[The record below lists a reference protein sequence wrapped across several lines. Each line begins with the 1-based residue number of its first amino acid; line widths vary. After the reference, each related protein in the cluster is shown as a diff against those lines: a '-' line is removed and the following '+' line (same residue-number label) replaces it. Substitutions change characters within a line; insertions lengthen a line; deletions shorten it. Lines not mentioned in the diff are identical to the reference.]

1 MAKMQTFINTLLL
14 NITRSSMRRSQLET
28 YIDILK
34 LLAHTGPL
42 KLTHIMYKAN
52 VNGSVLKEDLD
63 FLIKQGLVEQRNIG
77 KARVI
82 FEVTQRGIAVLKY
95 FHQLKQVL
103 PIVEE
108 ARKHV
113 IPF

>member
-1 MAKMQTFINTLLL
+1 
-14 NITRSSMRRSQLET
+14 
-28 YIDILK
+28 
-34 LLAHTGPL
+34 
-42 KLTHIMYKAN
+42 MYKAN

-77 KARVI
+77 KTRVI
-82 FEVTQRGIAVLKY
+82 FAVTQRGIAVLKY

-108 ARKHV
+108 AQKHV

>member
-1 MAKMQTFINTLLL
+1 
-14 NITRSSMRRSQLET
+14 
-28 YIDILK
+28 
-34 LLAHTGPL
+34 
-42 KLTHIMYKAN
+42 MYKAN

-77 KARVI
+77 KTRVI
-82 FEVTQRGIAVLKY
+82 FAVTQRGIAVLKY